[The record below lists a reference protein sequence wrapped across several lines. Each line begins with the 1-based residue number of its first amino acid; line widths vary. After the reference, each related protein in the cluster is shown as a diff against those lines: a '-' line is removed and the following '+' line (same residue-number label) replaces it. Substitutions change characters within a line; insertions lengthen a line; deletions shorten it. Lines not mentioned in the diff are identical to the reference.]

1 VIEFETGVAIERP
14 AEEVFAYLSD
24 PTHFPAWNSA
34 VRAVQLTSAGGGG
47 VGAIYRMERDLPT
60 GKVEND
66 LQVVAVDPPR
76 EFVIRT
82 MSGPTP
88 FHYRYR
94 LSEEDGGTRVV
105 LDAEVDLSGPAAL
118 VASLARR
125 AVKKGVDDNL
135 RTLKTLLEAR

>member
-1 VIEFETGVAIERP
+1 VIEFETSVAIGRP
-14 AEEVFAYLSD
+14 AGEVFAYLSE
-24 PTHFPAWNSA
+24 PGRFPEWNSA
-34 VRAVQLTSAGGGG
+34 VRAVHLTSAGAGG
-47 VGAIYRMERDLPT
+47 VGAIYRMERELPT

-82 MSGPTP
+82 LSGPTP

-94 LSEEDGGTRVV
+94 LSEQNGETTVR
-105 LDAEVDLSGPAAL
+105 LDAEVELGGPASL
-118 VASLARR
+118 VAPLARR